1 MKRLAILGASG
12 HGKVIADTAE
22 LCGWEKIAF
31 FDDAFPRFD
40 INGAWPILGSFKDLL
55 QQLPSFDAVFVAIG
69 NNRVRLAKLN
79 ELLANG
85 ADIAT
90 LIHPAACVSRYANI
104 GVGSVIL
111 AGAVVNAYADIN
123 LGCILN
129 THCSVDH
136 DCIVGR
142 AVHISPG
149 GHLAGAV
156 VIGEASWVGI
166 GACVRQLVVIG
177 RDVMVGAGA
186 AVVSDVPD
194 DATFCGVPARLK

>member
-1 MKRLAILGASG
+1 MKRLAIVGASG
-12 HGKVIADTAE
+12 HGKVVADTAE
-22 LCGWEKIAF
+22 LCGWEQIAF
-31 FDDAFPRFD
+31 FDDAFPRSD
-40 INGAWPILGSFKDLL
+40 INGAWPILGSFQDLL

-69 NNRVRLAKLN
+69 NNRVRLAKLSA
-79 ELLANG
+79 LLEKG

-90 LIHPAACVSRYANI
+90 LIHPAACVSRYASI
-104 GVGSVIL
+104 GLGSVIL
-111 AGAVVNAYADIN
+111 AGAVVNAYAEIN

-136 DCIVGR
+136 DCVLDR

-156 VIGEASWVGI
+156 AVGEASWVGI

-177 RDVMVGAGA
+177 RDVIVGAGA
-186 AVVSDVPD
+186 AVVCDVPD
-194 DATFCGVPARLK
+194 NATFCGVPAQLK

>member
-1 MKRLAILGASG
+1 MKRLAIVGASG
-12 HGKVIADTAE
+12 HGKVVADTAE
-22 LCGWEKIAF
+22 LCGWEQIAF
-31 FDDAFPRFD
+31 FDDAFPHLE
-40 INGAWPILGSFKDLL
+40 INGVWPVIGSFQDLL
-55 QQLPSFDAVFVAIG
+55 QQLSGFDAVFVAIG
-69 NNRVRLAKLN
+69 SNRVRLAKLSA
-79 ELLANG
+79 LLEKG

-90 LIHPAACVSRYANI
+90 LIHPAACVSRYASI
-104 GVGSVIL
+104 GLGSVIL
-111 AGAVVNAYADIN
+111 AGAVVNAYAEIN

-136 DCIVGR
+136 DCVLGR

-177 RDVMVGAGA
+177 RDVIVGAGA
-186 AVVSDVPD
+186 AVVCDVPD
-194 DATFCGVPARLK
+194 NVTFCGVPAQLK